1 MPISKVN
8 GNEPPREATPVANRR
23 IKAAYAAATAP
34 SPPRQADSV
43 TLSDAARALAA
54 ANKAV
59 ASAPDVREDRIQAL
73 KAAIADGTYS
83 VDSRKLARAMIEQS
97 DSLT

>member
-1 MPISKVN
+1 MPISKIN
-8 GNEPPREATPVANRR
+8 GNEPLREAAPLATRR
-23 IKAAYAAATAP
+23 SKAAYEAATA
-34 SPPRQADSV
+34 SPTRQADSV
-43 TLSDAARALAA
+43 SLSDAARSLAA

-59 ASAPDVREDRIQAL
+59 AAAPDVREDRIQAL

-97 DSLT
+97 DALK